1 MCLNSELT
9 VVVLPVKL
17 PVVLGE
23 LLAGIIVSPFAFGA
37 IPLFDAFLSL
47 KSSSGFIDMPYGILS
62 N

>member
-1 MCLNSELT
+1 MLDVSEQQLT

-37 IPLFDAFLSL
+37 IPCLMLFCH
-47 KSSSGFIDMPYGILS
+47 
-62 N
+62 